1 MENTKQQSILQ
12 TLNVNLW
19 ITANAGSG
27 KTTQLVNRF
36 LFLLQNGIKP
46 EEIVCITYTEAG
58 AKEMKNR
65 IMSVAKQHNLNIKE
79 YQLNISTIHGY
90 CLKLLTIN
98 KILPENIKIL
108 NNDQYTI
115 DKIVKNMSTII
126 IFYSYI

>member
-58 AKEMKNR
+58 AKEMKDR
-65 IMSVAKQHNLNIKE
+65 IISIAKQHNLNIKE
-79 YQLNISTIHGY
+79 HQLKQKEKYSFIHPFNQTKS
-90 CLKLLTIN
+90 LKEHLALYKEHIA
-98 KILPENIKIL
+98 
-108 NNDQYTI
+108 QYMERHQ
-115 DKIVKNMSTII
+115 KEKQN
-126 IFYSYI
+126 